1 METQSYHGTTVT
13 IKICRGI
20 QGKMNTSKSG
30 EYWRGNKLCRLF
42 FTGKGYVYV
51 VSLKSIGE
59 VVQDFK
65 KFSMDVGETDDPI
78 YDDALVLNKIPD
90 K

>member
-1 METQSYHGTTVT
+1 M
-13 IKICRGI
+13 
-20 QGKMNTSKSG
+20 
-30 EYWRGNKLCRLF
+30 
-42 FTGKGYVYV
+42 
-51 VSLKSIGE
+51 SLKSIGE